1 LIFPRLGLLQSLYFS
16 CIDPAHFDEGYTL
29 AARGAISPWVVGWAE
44 KNPGRGV
51 DMISHKRAVCHA
63 VLFAVAGFFAA
74 SSPASA
80 QTFNSYRCVDGT
92 RFIVGF
98 YPHDSRA
105 YLQLDGR
112 AVTLRKRLALSGTR
126 YSGSGVTFVLTSA
139 GASIRHLR
147 RPATACV
154 AT

>member
-1 LIFPRLGLLQSLYFS
+1 
-16 CIDPAHFDEGYTL
+16 
-29 AARGAISPWVVGWAE
+29 
-44 KNPGRGV
+44 
-51 DMISHKRAVCHA
+51 MISHKRAVCHA
-63 VLFAVAGFFAA
+63 VLFAAVAGFFAA

-105 YLQLDGR
+105 YLQLNGR
-112 AVTLRKRLALSGTR
+112 AVTLRKRLTLSGTR

-139 GASIRHLR
+139 GASIRQLR
-147 RPATACV
+147 RPVTACV
-154 AT
+154 VT

>member
-1 LIFPRLGLLQSLYFS
+1 
-16 CIDPAHFDEGYTL
+16 
-29 AARGAISPWVVGWAE
+29 
-44 KNPGRGV
+44 
-51 DMISHKRAVCHA
+51 MISHNRAICHA
-63 VLFAVAGFFAA
+63 ALFAVAGFFAA
-74 SSPASA
+74 SLPASA

-112 AVTLRKRLALSGTR
+112 AVTLRKRLTLSAAR

-139 GASIRHLR
+139 GATIRHLR
-147 RPATACV
+147 RPVTACV
-154 AT
+154 LG

>member
-1 LIFPRLGLLQSLYFS
+1 
-16 CIDPAHFDEGYTL
+16 
-29 AARGAISPWVVGWAE
+29 
-44 KNPGRGV
+44 
-51 DMISHKRAVCHA
+51 MISHKRAVCHA

-126 YSGSGVTFVLTSA
+126 YSGSDRMRGD
-139 GASIRHLR
+139 IRKGRNFLV
-147 RPATACV
+147 PTLLIY
-154 AT
+154 